1 MRVTAGHS
9 LTGERPNNSR
19 ACLSREPSSRGSTT
33 HSILETNQSHGIGPR
48 GVNPSPSICVPLLI
62 EGCRNW
68 EITSGWWE
76 DLFSLIIILVL
87 GVCVYSWGLN
97 YITDRVGKGHL
108 DGKIRPFPLQLNCIF
123 FHISIWKSALMDSH
137 SLASY
142 IFSLAALTL
151 AYSRKYYSIFS
162 FSLINSF
169 SASVEYK
176 LVI

>member
-1 MRVTAGHS
+1 MKVTAGHS
-9 LTGERPNNSR
+9 LTGARPDNSR
-19 ACLSREPSSRGSTT
+19 ACLSREPSSQGSTT
-33 HSILETNQSHGIGPR
+33 HSILETHQSPGIGPW
-48 GVNPSPSICVPLLI
+48 GVNPSPSICVHLPI
-62 EGCRNW
+62 KGCRDW
-68 EITSGWWE
+68 ALTSGYWE

-87 GVCVYSWGLN
+87 GVCVYFGGLN
-97 YITDRVGKGHL
+97 YIIDRVGKGHL
-108 DGKIRPFPLQLNCIF
+108 DGKIRPFPFQWNRIF
-123 FHISIWKSALMDSH
+123 FHISIWKSALMDSR